1 MKLASTIPSLE
12 RFRQAENRDKV
23 YFGYVLAR
31 KRLNLFEKRLN
42 YLKSAPALG
51 EVLSICFITII
62 CYLFHVPKRKIFG
75 RERQNSSR
83 ALSALVGLIVR
94 IAVRVCEVEA
104 QGWA

>member
-12 RFRQAENRDKV
+12 RFRQAENRDKA

-75 RERQNSSR
+75 RERQNPSR
-83 ALSALVGLIVR
+83 ALSALAGLIF
-94 IAVRVCEVEA
+94 IVRVCEVEA